1 MKRSNIPEKNMSI
14 SKVYFTDFRT
24 AGYGNGVL
32 PKLEKL
38 MKKAGFEN
46 LDFQNRFAAIKL
58 HFGESGNMA
67 FLRPQY
73 AGTVAGYVK
82 RLGGIPFLTDCNTL
96 YAGSRKNAV
105 EHIYTAEMNGFSLL
119 AASAPILIGDGLKG
133 SDEVSVPIPNGVH
146 LTEAKIGRQIM
157 DADLFISLTHFKG
170 HEKMGFGGTVKN
182 IGMGCA
188 SRAGKMELHSDGKPV
203 AESDVCIGCGSCMPY
218 CAHGALKMTSGKM
231 WVDHT
236 LCTGCGACISRCPV
250 TALQPTWDQSDRLLD
265 EKTAEYASA
274 VLSGRPHFHI
284 SILNNITPDCDCH
297 GDNDAAILPDIGM
310 LVSADPVAIDQAA
323 ADLCNAAPRI
333 AHSHL
338 EGKKN
343 TGDVFHDAHE
353 KSRWQD
359 TIEHGEKIGLGSRK
373 YELIHL

>member
-1 MKRSNIPEKNMSI
+1 MGI

-24 AGYGNGVL
+24 AGHGNGVL

-46 LDFQNRFAAIKL
+46 LDFRNRFAAIKL

-73 AGTVAGYVK
+73 ARTVAEYVK

-133 SDEVSVPIPNGVH
+133 SDEVSVPIPDGIH
-146 LTEAKIGRQIM
+146 LAEAKIGRQIM
-157 DADLFISLTHFKG
+157 DADIFLSLTHFKG

-203 AESDVCIGCGSCMPY
+203 AERDVCIGCGMCMQY
-218 CAHGALKMTSGKM
+218 CAHGALKMTDGKM
-231 WVDHT
+231 FVDHSC
-236 LCTGCGACISRCPV
+236 CTGCGGCISRCPV
-250 TALQPTWDQSDRLLD
+250 TALQPTWDQADRLLD

-310 LVSADPVAIDQAA
+310 LASFDPVAIDQAA

-353 KSRWQD
+353 RSRWQD

>member
-1 MKRSNIPEKNMSI
+1 MDQRFPEENMSI

-24 AGYGNGVL
+24 AGHGNGVL

-46 LDFQNRFAAIKL
+46 LDFRNRFTAIKL

-73 AGTVAGYVK
+73 ARTVAEYVK

-133 SDEVSVPIPNGVH
+133 SDEVCVPIPNGVH
-146 LTEAKIGRQIM
+146 LAEAKIGRQIM
-157 DADLFISLTHFKG
+157 DADIFISLTHFKG
-170 HEKMGFGGTVKN
+170 HEKMGFGGAVKN

-203 AESDVCIGCGSCMPY
+203 AESDVCTGCGSCMPY
-218 CAHGALKMTSGKM
+218 CAHGALKMTGGKM
-231 WVDHT
+231 RVDHS
-236 LCTGCGACISRCPV
+236 CCAGCGACISRCPV
-250 TALQPTWDQSDRLLD
+250 TALQPTWDQADRLLD

-310 LVSADPVAIDQAA
+310 LASFDPVALDQAA

-333 AHSHL
+333 IHSHL

-359 TIEHGEKIGLGSRK
+359 TMEHGEKIGLGNRK
-373 YELIHL
+373 YELIQF